1 MEIVQ
6 ETEKKNGRSR
16 YHQILYILVYTVVLQ
31 WYYKIVFVILWCL
44 LYKIFLLL
52 TMPTFFVFFFC
63 FPLEQNIPDENIY
76 TYTCTCTLV
85 NWVNKFT
92 MRCFQRIVIMVLILL
107 PLKFS
112 FIKWLSAL
120 IDSNCCL
127 FFHYKI

>member
-1 MEIVQ
+1 MEIFQ
-6 ETEKKNGRSR
+6 ETEKNGRSR

-31 WYYKIVFVILWCL
+31 CNYKIVFVILWCL
-44 LYKIFLLL
+44 LYKILLFL
-52 TMPTFFVFFFC
+52 TMPTFFVFFC

-76 TYTCTCTLV
+76 TYTCTLV

>member
-52 TMPTFFVFFFC
+52 TMPTFFVFFC

-85 NWVNKFT
+85 NWVIKFT

-107 PLKFS
+107 PLTFS